1 MTDAARVTE
10 GYPGKGNK
18 DRRVKKTLKSNLK
31 SRRKIF
37 LLFVAIGV
45 LIASLFPVS
54 AAMYPEAKMII
65 LSEDSIV
72 NVTFEGSSAAF
83 NNLFGLWSPEYKE
96 LFWGHSASPGTKINL
111 GYFPSYTELIFF
123 IKSPQGTFLSG
134 PRERNPDGVVHA
146 AITEIGFQTWRIG
159 FEDLWGGGDR
169 DYNDITVLVK
179 GDVYIIPPNPQNPD
193 FIVLPVDITFSN
205 DNPIEGDIIEIKAKI
220 HNLGKSTGSNIE
232 VGFYDG
238 DPDDGGQLLSLAIIN
253 GLNKEENMT
262 VVTQWNTVG
271 KSGTHSIYVKVDPE
285 NVIREINEDNNKAH
299 KFINII
305 GLQPDL
311 TISINDIVFSNLSPA
326 ANEEITITATIH
338 NIGNADANNILVQF
352 YDGDPDNGGIL
363 IGEQVISS
371 ITAGSSATAQINWIA
386 QEGTHEIYVVIDPNN
401 DIAESNEGNNIASKS
416 LEVTIA
422 LPDLTVS
429 PNDIIFSNPDPQ
441 TTDITFKVTIH
452 NNGEADAT
460 NVVVQFFD
468 GDPETGQ
475 LIATANIQSIQAG
488 DSSTVETWWD
498 VSCSSTEFSVRID
511 PDNLIEEENEDNNE
525 YTVTSPIGEEQK
537 LLEKLNGVG
546 VFHFYEEFYDYFND
560 NIPPDDKKSSI
571 CSLEDDDIWILYQF
585 PYGLNWMYG
594 DDLTCSLDANLWYSG
609 VDPNGNEPIDVSVD
623 LADFIPSEL
632 AEPLHYLECTV
643 RGNGFPTFNPIYY
656 DWDQSRAEILAKPE
670 ISAYAAGLPKIY
682 ASGNVY
688 LYYNPY
694 TDALEF
700 ERDFDQI
707 NAGATLR
714 INEYSIPFD
723 EELFIFTTSGQID
736 IGLDADLRGGFK
748 FGESLVPKAVV
759 PSGRAE
765 EDVSGEINLVVE
777 DLGIFDYPPYMEAT
791 ITPINTPYIMLE
803 GAIATEDFQPGESI
817 TSPFESNV
825 EYRNFKAWE
834 PVGRVK
840 LSEIAVNVAGTIYYD
855 LVGPVPPATYDFDF
869 TLNLIPEGEFTIGNT
884 EIIVHSPV
892 NIHVYD
898 ERGRHVGINEFGNV
912 EEEIPNS
919 TYLEDAGKKV
929 IRIPSLVDRFI
940 VMVEG
945 TGEGKYN
952 LSISKPLLIDIDGN
966 ETITYIT
973 FNFNNITTSKGDR
986 DYFDIDTQKI
996 IREIKNRLKDKSID
1010 EAIEEV
1016 VTTTDFDHD
1025 GIPHIK
1031 DTNMQF
1037 ERRVV
1042 TLLAPNVEAQPNSSV
1057 RLTSRLIYLDKPIPS
1072 KEIDFKLDGKD
1083 IGSSTTNGEGIAY
1096 LDYQLKNESIGIHEI
1111 TIVFEGDEEYGNAT
1125 VNALLNIIDKPPE
1138 VEITSPNNY
1147 ERVSGKIT
1155 IDGNV
1160 SDINLESISLI
1171 IDGTE
1176 VSKSLPFE
1184 WNTTKYQHGPHIIQL
1199 FAIDGSGN
1207 KGTDAVVVFV
1217 NQPPVADANGPY
1229 AGIEG
1234 QTVEFNASASCDPEG
1249 MPLTYYWEF
1258 GDGNKTVT
1266 TQPTTSHVY
1275 AQEGNY
1281 TVTLIVNDSVQ
1292 NSTPSIIYA
1301 LINDTEPKANFTAN
1315 VTSGFAPLTVQF
1327 NDSSVSYDGI
1337 TGWEWDFDEDGT
1349 VDSNEQNP
1357 THTYD
1362 EAGTYTVS
1370 LTVHESDGD
1379 SDTETKTDYITVT
1392 SAADTEPPT
1401 IESVTLDT
1409 YINIPNSSFHVTVE
1423 ATDNVGVTSVTAD
1436 GTPLTKTGS
1445 TWEGDIFIPEGTPEG
1460 EYTLTIIAQDEA
1472 GNTAE
1477 SSVNYSVVFPQGG
1490 FTVAINPMMSFA
1502 NAGDVKVYQI
1512 KIISNEN
1519 FDDRLHV
1526 YISDEGIPDA
1536 YRADFEFNW
1545 TDKTV
1550 YMMSGD
1556 TVELSLEVTIPSAS
1570 GYRMFRVYADS
1581 MRFRTSGYC
1590 TGIVLIS

>member
-460 NVVVQFFD
+460 KVVVQFFD

-656 DWDQSRAEILAKPE
+656 DWDQSRAEILQNQRFLHMLQAFPR
-670 ISAYAAGLPKIY
+670 SMQA
-682 ASGNVY
+682 VM
-688 LYYNPY
+688 Y
-694 TDALEF
+694 T
-700 ERDFDQI
+700 
-707 NAGATLR
+707 
-714 INEYSIPFD
+714 Y
-723 EELFIFTTSGQID
+723 
-736 IGLDADLRGGFK
+736 
-748 FGESLVPKAVV
+748 
-759 PSGRAE
+759 
-765 EDVSGEINLVVE
+765 
-777 DLGIFDYPPYMEAT
+777 T
-791 ITPINTPYIMLE
+791 IT
-803 GAIATEDFQPGESI
+803 
-817 TSPFESNV
+817 
-825 EYRNFKAWE
+825 
-834 PVGRVK
+834 
-840 LSEIAVNVAGTIYYD
+840 
-855 LVGPVPPATYDFDF
+855 
-869 TLNLIPEGEFTIGNT
+869 LI
-884 EIIVHSPV
+884 
-892 NIHVYD
+892 
-898 ERGRHVGINEFGNV
+898 
-912 EEEIPNS
+912 
-919 TYLEDAGKKV
+919 
-929 IRIPSLVDRFI
+929 
-940 VMVEG
+940 
-945 TGEGKYN
+945 
-952 LSISKPLLIDIDGN
+952 
-966 ETITYIT
+966 
-973 FNFNNITTSKGDR
+973 
-986 DYFDIDTQKI
+986 
-996 IREIKNRLKDKSID
+996 
-1010 EAIEEV
+1010 
-1016 VTTTDFDHD
+1016 
-1025 GIPHIK
+1025 
-1031 DTNMQF
+1031 
-1037 ERRVV
+1037 
-1042 TLLAPNVEAQPNSSV
+1042 
-1057 RLTSRLIYLDKPIPS
+1057 
-1072 KEIDFKLDGKD
+1072 
-1083 IGSSTTNGEGIAY
+1083 
-1096 LDYQLKNESIGIHEI
+1096 
-1111 TIVFEGDEEYGNAT
+1111 
-1125 VNALLNIIDKPPE
+1125 
-1138 VEITSPNNY
+1138 
-1147 ERVSGKIT
+1147 
-1155 IDGNV
+1155 
-1160 SDINLESISLI
+1160 
-1171 IDGTE
+1171 
-1176 VSKSLPFE
+1176 
-1184 WNTTKYQHGPHIIQL
+1184 
-1199 FAIDGSGN
+1199 
-1207 KGTDAVVVFV
+1207 
-1217 NQPPVADANGPY
+1217 
-1229 AGIEG
+1229 
-1234 QTVEFNASASCDPEG
+1234 
-1249 MPLTYYWEF
+1249 
-1258 GDGNKTVT
+1258 
-1266 TQPTTSHVY
+1266 
-1275 AQEGNY
+1275 
-1281 TVTLIVNDSVQ
+1281 
-1292 NSTPSIIYA
+1292 
-1301 LINDTEPKANFTAN
+1301 
-1315 VTSGFAPLTVQF
+1315 
-1327 NDSSVSYDGI
+1327 
-1337 TGWEWDFDEDGT
+1337 
-1349 VDSNEQNP
+1349 
-1357 THTYD
+1357 
-1362 EAGTYTVS
+1362 
-1370 LTVHESDGD
+1370 
-1379 SDTETKTDYITVT
+1379 
-1392 SAADTEPPT
+1392 
-1401 IESVTLDT
+1401 
-1409 YINIPNSSFHVTVE
+1409 
-1423 ATDNVGVTSVTAD
+1423 
-1436 GTPLTKTGS
+1436 
-1445 TWEGDIFIPEGTPEG
+1445 
-1460 EYTLTIIAQDEA
+1460 
-1472 GNTAE
+1472 
-1477 SSVNYSVVFPQGG
+1477 
-1490 FTVAINPMMSFA
+1490 
-1502 NAGDVKVYQI
+1502 
-1512 KIISNEN
+1512 
-1519 FDDRLHV
+1519 
-1526 YISDEGIPDA
+1526 
-1536 YRADFEFNW
+1536 
-1545 TDKTV
+1545 
-1550 YMMSGD
+1550 
-1556 TVELSLEVTIPSAS
+1556 
-1570 GYRMFRVYADS
+1570 RMH
-1581 MRFRTSGYC
+1581 
-1590 TGIVLIS
+1590 